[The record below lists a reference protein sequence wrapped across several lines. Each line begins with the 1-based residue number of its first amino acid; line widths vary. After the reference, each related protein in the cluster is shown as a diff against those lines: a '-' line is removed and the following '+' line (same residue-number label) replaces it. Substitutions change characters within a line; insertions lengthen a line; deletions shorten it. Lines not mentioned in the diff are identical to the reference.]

1 MLNWSEEKIKT
12 FTLVFNIFFYLFL
25 FMFCS
30 TFTKHVFQVLQCKI
44 SPVEKA
50 GVKHNSQTPPE
61 KGRTF
66 LGRGHGRHRRRT
78 APFFPGIRGSN

>member
-1 MLNWSEEKIKT
+1 MLNWSEEKLKNLLLRKH
-12 FTLVFNIFFYLFL
+12 FFL
-25 FMFCS
+25 FIFSFCS